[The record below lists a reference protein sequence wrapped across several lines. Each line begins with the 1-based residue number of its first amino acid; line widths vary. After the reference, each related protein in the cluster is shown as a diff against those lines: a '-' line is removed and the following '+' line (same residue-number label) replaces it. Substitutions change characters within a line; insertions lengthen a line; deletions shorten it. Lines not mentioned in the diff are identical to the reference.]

1 MRNATL
7 VVLMAATVWLSCSW
21 LGAGGGAALGGVR
34 TAAVKTARAGA
45 IVSKYTYQG
54 GRRAVTW
61 TGARTVDGTTA
72 TLEALNIIERPVPSA
87 ILERIPEDVL
97 VSLTSLH
104 FLSPVSDAPM
114 EVISSSDPRWEGE
127 VFLRAGEGWL
137 EFEVEG
143 ATEMIVV
150 TLGAA
155 PYQQSTQFN
164 GYTVF
169 VEEDKSELG
178 EIRFALS
185 RTETISLYGYQCWQ
199 LSEPGVFVINA
210 LPGSHRYRIGSDIAE
225 GDGFLLVACFLPRYR
240 DEPQPVL

>member
-1 MRNATL
+1 MRDAML
-7 VVLMAATVWLSCSW
+7 VVLMAAAVQLSCSW
-21 LGAGGGAALGGVR
+21 LGAGGSAALGGVR
-34 TAAVKTARAGA
+34 TVAVKTARAGA

-72 TLEALNIIERPVPSA
+72 TLEALNIRERPVPSA

-97 VSLTSLH
+97 ASLTSLH

-114 EVISSSDPRWEGE
+114 EVISSPDPRWEGE
-127 VFLRAGEGWL
+127 VFLRVGGGRL

-143 ATEMIVV
+143 VTGMIVV
-150 TLGAA
+150 TLSATPAGKVS
-155 PYQQSTQFN
+155 PLNS
-164 GYTVF
+164 YTVF

-178 EIRFALS
+178 EIRFAAS
-185 RTETISLYGYQCWQ
+185 RTETIRLYGYPGWQ

-210 LPGSHRYRIGSDIAE
+210 LPGRHRYRIGSDIA
-225 GDGFLLVACFLPRYR
+225 GGNGFLLVACFLPRYHNA
-240 DEPQPVL
+240 PPPLL